1 MEIAAHNT
9 ESNMEQKHHFIITRY
24 CPMEQLFDGMMTFTE
39 ARKFMDEHASFERRV
54 GFKVFNELYNNGSGR
69 WEDFKDSYHGGRK
82 VYDNKGYLYILDPDH
97 RGMWKPEDQAWHLWF
112 VRNDGTRMF
121 IQSFKSEEQAN
132 KRRDYLTADWK
143 EGTYI
148 VEPSDIKIEEL

>member
-1 MEIAAHNT
+1 
-9 ESNMEQKHHFIITRY
+9 MEQKHHFIITRY
-24 CPMEQLFDGMMTFTE
+24 CPTEQLFDGMMTFTE
-39 ARKFMDEHASFERRV
+39 ARRFMDEHASFERRV
-54 GFKVFNELYNNGSGR
+54 GFKVFDNYLR
-69 WEDFKDSYHGGRK
+69 KWQDFKNSYHGGRK

-97 RGMWKPEDQAWHLWF
+97 RGMRKPEDQAWHLWF
-112 VRNDGTRMF
+112 VRNDGTRIF
-121 IQSFKSEEQAN
+121 IQSFKTEEQAN